1 MIPAEANEFL
11 CALGEGLTED
21 ERIILC
27 GFFGNPADAEPSWW
41 KPLPW
46 HPKQREPRM
55 NAGWNGYV
63 TVGAFGK
70 ADDGTFRRRTATWTG
85 GLALMVDDV
94 GTKVDPDVVAALE
107 PSAKILTSPGNE
119 QWWYFFTDPEREL
132 GRFDAM
138 IRAFI
143 ESKLLGKDPGM
154 AGVARVGR
162 LPAFQN
168 LKPEYG
174 GFTTKTT
181 LLTNRRYD
189 FEEVR
194 DAFGLE
200 LSGRLERR
208 QRLVPEDATE
218 RMAAFTEH
226 YKFLRLMGQFK
237 REAPDRSGWT
247 EMHCPWVHEHTRG
260 IDNGAGMREPAEEN
274 GWAGAFV
281 CHHGSH
287 QARTLAHLTDW
298 IAEQAVEQLQRINDR
313 AIGWKDLKK

>member
-1 MIPAEANEFL
+1 MIPNEANEFL
-11 CALGEGLTED
+11 LALGAGLED
-21 ERIILC
+21 EERIVLC
-27 GFFGNPADAEPSWW
+27 GFFGNPGDAEPSWW

-46 HPKQREPRM
+46 HPQIAEPRM
-55 NAGWNGYV
+55 NPGWNGYV
-63 TVGAFGK
+63 TVGAFGR
-70 ADDGTFRRRTATWTG
+70 AEDGSFRRRTSTWTG

-94 GTKVDPDVVAALE
+94 GTKVDPGVVSVLT
-107 PSAKILTSPGNE
+107 PSAKIMTSPGNE
-119 QWWYFFTDPEREL
+119 QWWYFFDQPEREL

-143 ESKLLGKDPGM
+143 ESRLLGKDPGM

-162 LPAFQN
+162 LPGFQN

-174 GFTTKTT
+174 GYTTKTT
-181 LLTNRRYD
+181 LLTERRYA

-208 QRLVPEDATE
+208 QRLVSEGSVE
-218 RMAAFTEH
+218 RAAAFTEL
-226 YKFLRLMGQFK
+226 YKFLRFRGQFK
-237 REAPDRSGWT
+237 RESPDRSGWT
-247 EMHCPWVHEHTRG
+247 EMHCPWVEEHTG
-260 IDNGAGMREPAEEN
+260 GVDNGAGVREPAEEN

-287 QARTLAHLTDW
+287 QERTLRHLTDFVND
-298 IAEQAVEQLQRINDR
+298 IAVEDLERINRR
-313 AIGWKDLKK
+313 AIGYK

>member
-1 MIPAEANEFL
+1 MAIPKDATDFL
-11 CALGEGLTED
+11 LALGQGLTED

-27 GFFGNPADAEPSWW
+27 GFFGDPGLAEPSWW

-46 HPKQREPRM
+46 HPQVREPHM

-63 TVGAFGK
+63 TVGCFGR
-70 ADDGTFRRRTATWTG
+70 ADDGTFRRRTSTWMG

-94 GTKVDPDVVAALE
+94 GTKVDPAIVSVLE
-107 PSAKILTSPGNE
+107 PSAKIMTSPGNE
-119 QWWYFFTDPEREL
+119 QWWYFFDKPEREL

-143 ESKLLGKDPGM
+143 ASRLLGKDPGM

-162 LPAFQN
+162 LPGFQN

-174 GFTTKTT
+174 GFTTHTT
-181 LLTNRRYD
+181 HLCGRRYA

-208 QRLVPEDATE
+208 QRLVSESAAE
-218 RMAAFTEH
+218 RAQAFTDM
-226 YKFLRLMGQFK
+226 YQFLRLRGQFK
-237 REAPDRSGWT
+237 REQPDRSGWT
-247 EMHCPWVHEHTRG
+247 EMHCPWVHEHTG
-260 IDNGAGMREPAEEN
+260 AIDNGAGVREPAEEN
-274 GWAGAFV
+274 NWAGAFV

-287 QARTLAHLTDW
+287 QERTLAHLTDW
-298 IAEQAVEQLQRINDR
+298 VNDCAIDEITRINDR
-313 AIGWKDLKK
+313 AIGYKGK